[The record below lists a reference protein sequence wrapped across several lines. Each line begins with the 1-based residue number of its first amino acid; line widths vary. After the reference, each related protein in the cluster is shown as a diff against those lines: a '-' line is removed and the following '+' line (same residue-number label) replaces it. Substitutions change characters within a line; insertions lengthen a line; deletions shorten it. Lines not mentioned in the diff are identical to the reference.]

1 MLGTSAFYNQ
11 TIRNITGAFGA
22 LFNDMSIV
30 RTKGVKTQTVKVPL
44 VYASS
49 DKAFNRRTEDPTL
62 NFNMMGQFPKM
73 SFFLTGFGYDPNRKK
88 TAGQQ
93 ISKKTN
99 YVFSPVPYNL
109 EFDLYIGTTSIEDG
123 LQIIEQILPWF
134 NPEYTIT
141 TDAFP
146 AVNILD
152 NVPVVLNSVSYVD
165 PAADTDYNSPRIIEW
180 TLSFTAKAYLYGP
193 DKTRTEIKHARLKLF
208 DKLPFEEDNRFEDVV
223 ADVVPDTAGIDDP
236 HEITDA
242 IEPVPYKS

>member
-1 MLGTSAFYNQ
+1 MLGHSSFYNK

-30 RTKGVKTQTVKVPL
+30 RVKGAKTQTVKVPL
-44 VYASS
+44 IYAAS

-73 SFFLTGFGYDPNRKK
+73 AFLLTSFGYDPNRKK
-88 TAGQQ
+88 TAGQFV
-93 ISKKTN
+93 SKRTH

-109 EFDLYIGTTSIEDG
+109 EFELYIGTTSIEDG

-134 NPEYTIT
+134 NPEYTLT

-146 AVNILD
+146 SVDIKD
-152 NVPVVLNSVSYVD
+152 DVPIILNSVTFTD
-165 PAADTDYNSPRIIEW
+165 PAPDSDYNEPRIIEW

-193 DKTRTEIKHARLKLF
+193 DKSRAEIKHARLKLF
-208 DKLPFEEDNRFEDVV
+208 DKLPFEEDNRFEDVT
-223 ADVVPDTAGIDDP
+223 ADVVPDTAGKDDP
-236 HEITDA
+236 HTIVDG